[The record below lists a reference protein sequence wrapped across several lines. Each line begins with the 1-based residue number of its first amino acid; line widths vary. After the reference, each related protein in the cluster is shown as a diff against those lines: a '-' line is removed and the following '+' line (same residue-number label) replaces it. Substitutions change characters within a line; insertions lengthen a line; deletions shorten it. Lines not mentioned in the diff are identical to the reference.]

1 MAALDLKDQ
10 AWNRRMYDGCKTTDD
25 LRVSTGPGRYA
36 LDEPPQYCNACF
48 APEPTTRVQRW
59 GASLNSQ
66 YIKTDVES
74 DLLNL
79 NRPTTKT
86 ICDQYNPMT
95 NTVNAAAPVKTKDC
109 EFPQTFS
116 RLVDPP
122 CTLRSSGWNR
132 WEWLC
137 QNPQEGVMV
146 PFDNLV
152 TTRLAAKDS
161 FRPCIPKPMSV
172 AGALPLPLPAGAAQF
187 GSLDTGAL
195 SEINA
200 SVARASATLRRAG
213 DLYPA
218 AAPNTLVGA
227 HPAPLA

>member
-48 APEPTTRVQRW
+48 APEPTTRVQKW
-59 GASLNSQ
+59 GASLNAQ

-86 ICDQYNPMT
+86 VCDQYNPMT
-95 NTVNAAAPVKTKDC
+95 NSVNAATPVKSKDC

-137 QNPQEGVMV
+137 QNPQEGVML

-161 FRPCIPKPMSV
+161 FRPCIPKPLSA
-172 AGALPLPLPAGAAQF
+172 AGALPLPLPAGASQF

-200 SVARASATLRRAG
+200 SVARASTALRGGG

-218 AAPNTLVGA
+218 SAPNTLTGV
-227 HPAPLA
+227 HPARV